1 MLDKISTVSSSDEVV
16 AGIAGVER
24 APPNISDPPSSSNTL
39 AEPSGTL
46 SDIGQD
52 RLLPVPLPG
61 ASMPVSHRRGAAPAL
76 PVGILLYLVSIGL
89 IATATIGVFFGIGFF
104 LLTEPREEI
113 IPNART
119 SGHVAGIKPLL
130 YSLVPRFFSNLSPA
144 DGKVATVSIE
154 AEIPQ
159 PVATAALPAAVPLQ
173 PSAVDQ
179 TALPDK
185 RDAPPSGIGDAPSS
199 ATKDTSSRDEPPKQE
214 AHDGGPAA
222 RAPAEAAVEPAPRSG
237 AATAPTAPSG
247 PRVSAEEIAQLLARG
262 DTFLRVGDVISA
274 RLFYQR
280 AADAGDG
287 QAALRMGATFD
298 PGFLGQAGLRGVR
311 SDPVEAQSWY
321 RHAIDLNAAGADRHS
336 DNPQTK

>member
-16 AGIAGVER
+16 EDIAGVER

-52 RLLPVPLPG
+52 RLLPVPLPEP
-61 ASMPVSHRRGAAPAL
+61 SMPVSHRRGAAPAL

-89 IATATIGVFFGIGFF
+89 IATATIGVFFGIGFL

-130 YSLVPRFFSNLSPA
+130 HSLVPRFFSNLSPA
-144 DGKVATVSIE
+144 DGKVATISIE

-159 PVATAALPAAVPLQ
+159 PVATAALPTALPLQ
-173 PSAVDQ
+173 PSAVEQ

-199 ATKDTSSRDEPPKQE
+199 ATKDTSSRDEPPKQQ

-222 RAPAEAAVEPAPRSG
+222 RAPAGAAVEPAPRSG

-247 PRVSAEEIAQLLARG
+247 PRLSAEEIAQLLARG
-262 DTFLRVGDVISA
+262 DTFLGVGDVISA

-287 QAALRMGATFD
+287 QAAWRMGATFD

-336 DNPQTK
+336 DNLKTK